1 MSTPSAS
8 TPSGTAPTQLL
19 ADDDRTALRD
29 RWVRIE
35 ERFVDDP
42 AAAVRAADELVEQTI
57 DQIRASLD
65 DRRTTTRAG
74 WAEIDEA
81 TTEQLREA
89 LHRYEVLFGQLADAP
104 APTAWHD

>member
-1 MSTPSAS
+1 MSTSS
-8 TPSGTAPTQLL
+8 TEDRLL
-19 ADDDRTALRD
+19 ADDDRDRLRD
-29 RWVRIE
+29 RWRRIS

-42 AAAVRAADELVEQTI
+42 AAAVRDADALVEQTI

-74 WAEIDEA
+74 WTELNEA

-89 LHRYEVLFGQLADAP
+89 LHRYEVLFDQLTDAP
-104 APTAWHD
+104 PPTAWRDRHD